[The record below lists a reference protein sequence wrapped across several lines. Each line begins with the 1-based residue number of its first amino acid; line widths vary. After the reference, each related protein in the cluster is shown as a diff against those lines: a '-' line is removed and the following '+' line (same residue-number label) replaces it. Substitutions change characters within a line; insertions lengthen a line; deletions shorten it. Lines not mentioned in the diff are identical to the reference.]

1 MKGGET
7 MKSKPMSA
15 SKAFEKKDKAADRK
29 QGIKENSPKDKKMD
43 KKKK

>member
-1 MKGGET
+1 

-15 SKAFEKKDKAADRK
+15 SKAFEKKDIAADKK
-29 QGIKENSPKDKKMD
+29 QGIKENSAKDKKLD